1 VAEGKEEVDGVVTEL
16 LPNSIYRVKLES
28 GQCVL
33 AHLASGTRMQL
44 VRVLPGDQVT
54 LELSPY
60 DPGRGRI
67 VRRGG
72 GRPGR

>member
-1 VAEGKEEVDGVVTEL
+1 MAEGKEEFDGIVIEL

-28 GQCVL
+28 GQSVL

-72 GRPGR
+72 ERPGR

>member
-1 VAEGKEEVDGVVTEL
+1 MAEGKEEIDGVVTEL

-28 GQCVL
+28 GQSVL

-72 GRPGR
+72 ERPGR

>member
-1 VAEGKEEVDGVVTEL
+1 VAEGKEEIDGVVTEL

-28 GQCVL
+28 GQSVL

-72 GRPGR
+72 ERPGR

>member
-1 VAEGKEEVDGVVTEL
+1 MAEGKEEVDGIVTEL
-16 LPNSIYRVKLES
+16 LPNSIYRVQLES
-28 GQCVL
+28 GQSVL
-33 AHLASGTRMQL
+33 AHLATGTRMQV
-44 VRVLPGDQVT
+44 VRVLPGDRVT

-72 GRPGR
+72 DRPGR